1 MFKVGDIISPNYELS
16 HNYKSL
22 ADWHNACVIEYN
34 ALLKEATLE
43 LNTGEIVHEFNLDPQ
58 FGVQFK
64 VVGRK

>member
-1 MFKVGDIISPNYELS
+1 MFKAGDIISPNYELS

-22 ADWHNACVIEYN
+22 DDWHNGV
-34 ALLKEATLE
+34 LKEATLE

>member
-22 ADWHNACVIEYN
+22 DDWHNACIIEYS
-34 ALLKEATLE
+34 AILKEATLE